1 MNLRRGSTAKYDF
14 IQRKSSMET
23 WGGGGGGR
31 GMEGRPKT
39 KK

>member
-23 WGGGGGGR
+23 WGGGGGEWRAGQK
-31 GMEGRPKT
+31 P
-39 KK
+39 